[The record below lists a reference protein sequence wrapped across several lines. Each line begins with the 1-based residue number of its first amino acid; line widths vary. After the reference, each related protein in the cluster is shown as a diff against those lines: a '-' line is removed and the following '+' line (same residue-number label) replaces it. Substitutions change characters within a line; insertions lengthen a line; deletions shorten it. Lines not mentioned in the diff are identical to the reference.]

1 MTFDNI
7 QLCQFEQNIH
17 KKTNGT
23 IHALLVDGRQGG
35 EWRSK
40 KFMEWGKRPSSSS
53 QYPTMGNPEY
63 CKYSSWL
70 SFQNHNVQYEYP
82 KKKKKRL
89 TVQKNQRPWSRFFNP
104 DIICV

>member
-23 IHALLVDGRQGG
+23 IHALLVDGRKGG

-70 SFQNHNVQYEYP
+70 SFQNHNVQYEYQ
-82 KKKKKRL
+82 KKKKKINSAKKPTTL
-89 TVQKNQRPWSRFFNP
+89 VQVF
-104 DIICV
+104 